1 MSHDAFTTLEVL
13 PTTYADIIAALR
25 KAGFEYIG
33 KCPESHEIRL
43 EGPLRFTQANIC
55 YGFNAYP
62 GADPCEGN
70 LGHMVWDPTHA
81 KDERYTCVRHHAVAV
96 RRAKLEGLEV
106 EPL

>member
-1 MSHDAFTTLEVL
+1 MSHTFSTLEVSPSAYDEIKGL
-13 PTTYADIIAALR
+13 LK
-25 KAGFEYIG
+25 KAGYEHAFTPSGAIDMHGIG
-33 KCPESHEIRL
+33 LTR
-43 EGPLRFTQANIC
+43 ANVC
-55 YGFNAYP
+55 YGFNAAP

-81 KDERYTCVRHHAVAV
+81 KDEHYTCERHHAVAV